1 MARSLNSM
9 KEEVFG
15 FIAAMRTLLDNYPEL
30 QKNDQLLGLL
40 NANSPL
46 AFLLGL
52 AEIIGLSK
60 EDLLNW
66 VSKILCG
73 AEAIISNASK
83 KATDAING
91 ATKRNETAQKIDQGI
106 LDAIEIAIKAILL
119 TNVKNLF
126 TCSINPLIPYDVLKY
141 PNGMPLKQS
150 GQGIKLSIP
159 TIDMF
164 NVLQHAPNSDYGKT
178 LYFDNAM
185 PSKSFW
191 QSTDFNCFMWYVIN
205 KGTTMGNEGLKHTW
219 DNRVKYRKKFNSND
233 VFRNNFFDEFKGN
246 GMLINTTKPV
256 TPLTEYKAN
265 EKNDDGKT
273 SKKEYR
279 QKKKSGEYIEKK
291 SYIILEYNEN
301 DPTLSVPNTLTMY
314 LNADRY
320 LRKIG
325 TVKGEPLYIPKTVFE
340 FNYDYI
346 FSLKLFDSKVIVANI
361 INSIIGITNS
371 ASASLLNVSYT
382 LQQEAIAGK
391 VGQIVKEVMEAEDT
405 VINDD
410 FFSFSNDQYETLLD
424 ETDIKY
430 SENYHFGEV
439 YGSMSQNDVDNITK
453 DLNSIGNAATLN
465 EQETIIKNIFTNVSA
480 TAATNGEV
488 SISDKF
494 TLGGNIIFD
503 LIKESITQIVLQVL
517 SPKVMMLYAVNS
529 YFMGDA
535 ADGDFSKINVKELLK
550 GLTNL
555 IISIVK
561 QVLEMLLKELL
572 SYLLNELKEL
582 LNALLRKIILERI
595 EYYLE
600 ILQGILNLIKM
611 FYNAFTKG
619 KKADSV
625 IDNVNYA
632 DIVPPENNPT

>member
-1 MARSLNSM
+1 MGRSLNST
-9 KEEVFG
+9 KQEIFG

-30 QKNDQLLGLL
+30 QRNDQLLSLL
-40 NANSPL
+40 NAKSPL
-46 AFLLGL
+46 AFLLGM
-52 AEIIGLSK
+52 AELIGLSK

-73 AEAIISNASK
+73 AEAIISNASEA
-83 KATDAING
+83 ATSAIQG
-91 ATKRNETAQKIDQGI
+91 VTKRNENAQKIDQGI
-106 LDAIEIAIKAILL
+106 LDTIEIAVKAILL
-119 TNVKNLF
+119 TNIKNLF
-126 TCSINPLIPYDVLKY
+126 TCSINPLIPYNVLKH
-141 PNGMPLKQS
+141 PNGMVLKQG

-178 LYFDNAM
+178 LYFDNNM

-219 DNRVKYRKKFNSND
+219 DNRVKYRKNFNTNS
-233 VFRNNFFDEFKGN
+233 VFRKNFFNEFKGN
-246 GMLINTTKPV
+246 GALINTQVDEGIADTYV
-256 TPLTEYKAN
+256 IN
-265 EKNDDGKT
+265 EKNKDYYKT
-273 SKKEYR
+273 N
-279 QKKKSGEYIEKK
+279 KKKGSYIEKK
-291 SYIILEYNEN
+291 SYVILEYNEN
-301 DPTLSVPNTLTMY
+301 DPTLSVPNTMTMY

-320 LRKIG
+320 LRKMGII
-325 TVKGEPLYIPKTVFE
+325 KGEPVFVPKTVFE

-371 ASASLLNVSYT
+371 ATASLLNVSYT

-410 FFSFSNDQYETLLD
+410 FFSFSNNQYETLLN

-439 YGSMSQNDVDNITK
+439 YGSMSQNDVDSITK
-453 DLNSIGNAATLN
+453 ELNSIGDAATLN

-494 TLGGNIIFD
+494 TLGSNIIFD

-535 ADGDFSKINVKELLK
+535 ADGDFSKINIKELLK

-555 IISIVK
+555 IVSIVK
-561 QVLEMLLKELL
+561 QVLEILLKELL

>member
-1 MARSLNSM
+1 MGRSLNSM

-46 AFLLGL
+46 AFLLGM
-52 AEIIGLSK
+52 AELIGLTK

-73 AEAIISNASK
+73 AEAIISNASGA
-83 KATDAING
+83 ATSVISG
-91 ATKRNETAQKIDQGI
+91 VTKRNETAQKIDQGI
-106 LDAIEIAIKAILL
+106 LDAIEIAVKAILL

-126 TCSINPLIPYDVLKY
+126 TCSINPLIPYEVLKY

-205 KGTTMGNEGLKHTW
+205 KGTTIGNEGLKHTW
-219 DNRVKYRKKFNSND
+219 DNRVKYRKKFNEYPN
-233 VFRNNFFDEFKGN
+233 FKNNFFDEFKGN
-246 GMLINTTKPV
+246 GTLIDTKNEIIPE
-256 TPLTEYKAN
+256 TSYKAN
-265 EKNDDGKT
+265 EKNDN
-273 SKKEYR
+273 KKAFR
-279 QKKKSGEYIEKK
+279 DKKKNGNYIEKK

-301 DPTLSVPNTLTMY
+301 DPAISVPNTLTMY

-320 LRKIG
+320 LRKMG
-325 TVKGEPLYIPKTVFE
+325 TIKGEPVFVPKTVFE

-382 LQQEAIAGK
+382 FQQEAIAGK
-391 VGQIVKEVMEAEDT
+391 VGQIVKELMEAEDT

-439 YGSMSQNDVDNITK
+439 YGSMSQSDVDNITK

-488 SISDKF
+488 SMSDKF
-494 TLGGNIIFD
+494 TLEGNIIFD

-535 ADGDFSKINVKELLK
+535 ADGDFSKINAKELLK
-550 GLTNL
+550 GLNNL
-555 IISIVK
+555 IVSIAK

-582 LNALLRKIILERI
+582 LNALLRKIISERI
-595 EYYLE
+595 DYYLE

>member
-52 AEIIGLSK
+52 SEIIGLSK

-73 AEAIISNASK
+73 SEAIISNASK
-83 KATDAING
+83 KATSAISG
-91 ATKRNETAQKIDQGI
+91 ATRRNDSAQQVDQGI
-106 LDAIEIAIKAILL
+106 LDTIEIAVKAILL
-119 TNVKNLF
+119 TNIKNLF
-126 TCSINPLIPYDVLKY
+126 TCSINPLIPYNVLKH
-141 PNGMPLKQS
+141 PNGMVLNEG

-185 PSKSFW
+185 LSKSFW

-219 DNRVKYRKKFNSND
+219 DNRVKYRKNFNTNS
-233 VFRNNFFDEFKGN
+233 VFRKNFFNEFKGN
-246 GMLINTTKPV
+246 GALINTQVDEGITDTYV
-256 TPLTEYKAN
+256 IN
-265 EKNDDGKT
+265 EKNKDYYKT
-273 SKKEYR
+273 NKKN
-279 QKKKSGEYIEKK
+279 GGYIEKK
-291 SYIILEYNEN
+291 SYLILEYNEN

-325 TVKGEPLYIPKTVFE
+325 TIKGEPLFLPKTVFE

-410 FFSFSNDQYETLLD
+410 FFSFSNNQYETLLN

-439 YGSMSQNDVDNITK
+439 YGSMSQSDVDSITK
-453 DLNSIGNAATLN
+453 ELNSIGDAATLN

-494 TLGGNIIFD
+494 TLSSNIIFD

-535 ADGDFSKINVKELLK
+535 ADGDFSKINIKELLK

-555 IISIVK
+555 IVSIVK
-561 QVLEMLLKELL
+561 QVLEILLKELL

>member
-1 MARSLNSM
+1 MGRSLNST
-9 KEEVFG
+9 KQEIFG

-30 QKNDQLLGLL
+30 QRNDQLLSLL
-40 NANSPL
+40 NAKSPL
-46 AFLLGL
+46 AFLLGM
-52 AEIIGLSK
+52 AELIGLSK

-73 AEAIISNASK
+73 AEAIISNASEA
-83 KATDAING
+83 ATSAIQG
-91 ATKRNETAQKIDQGI
+91 ATKRNENAQKIDQGI
-106 LDAIEIAIKAILL
+106 LDTIEIAVKAILL
-119 TNVKNLF
+119 TNIKNLF
-126 TCSINPLIPYDVLKY
+126 TCSINPLIPYNVLKH
-141 PNGMPLKQS
+141 PNGMVLKQG

-178 LYFDNAM
+178 LYFDNNM

-219 DNRVKYRKKFNSND
+219 DNRVKYRKNFNTNS
-233 VFRNNFFDEFKGN
+233 VFRKNFFNEFKGN
-246 GMLINTTKPV
+246 GALINTQVDEGIADTYV
-256 TPLTEYKAN
+256 IN
-265 EKNDDGKT
+265 EKNKDYYKT
-273 SKKEYR
+273 N
-279 QKKKSGEYIEKK
+279 KKKGSYIEKK
-291 SYIILEYNEN
+291 SYVILEYNEN
-301 DPTLSVPNTLTMY
+301 DPTLSVPNTMTMY

-320 LRKIG
+320 LRKMGII
-325 TVKGEPLYIPKTVFE
+325 KGEPVFVPKTVFE

-371 ASASLLNVSYT
+371 ATASLLNVSYT

-410 FFSFSNDQYETLLD
+410 FFSFSNNQYETLLN

-439 YGSMSQNDVDNITK
+439 YGSMSQNDVDSITK
-453 DLNSIGNAATLN
+453 ELNSIGDAATLN

-494 TLGGNIIFD
+494 TLGSNIIFD

-535 ADGDFSKINVKELLK
+535 ADGDFSKINIKELLK

-555 IISIVK
+555 IVSIVK
-561 QVLEMLLKELL
+561 QVLEILLKELL

>member
-1 MARSLNSM
+1 MGRSLNST
-9 KEEVFG
+9 KQEIFG

-30 QKNDQLLGLL
+30 QRNDYLLSLL

-46 AFLLGL
+46 AFLLGM
-52 AEIIGLSK
+52 AELIGLSK

-73 AEAIISNASK
+73 AEVIISNASK
-83 KATDAING
+83 AATSVISD
-91 ATKRNETAQKIDQGI
+91 ATKRTENTEKIDNGI
-106 LDAIEIAIKAILL
+106 LDTIEIAVKSILL
-119 TNVKNLF
+119 TNIKNLF
-126 TCSINPLIPYDVLKY
+126 TCSINPLIPYNVLKY
-141 PNGMPLKQS
+141 PNGMALDNG

-164 NVLQHAPNSDYGKT
+164 NVLQHAPNSNYGKT

-205 KGTTMGNEGLKHTW
+205 KGTTIDNEGLKHTW
-219 DNRVKYRKKFNSND
+219 DNRVKYRKKFNSNET
-233 VFRNNFFDEFKGN
+233 FKNNFFDEYKGN
-246 GMLINTTKPV
+246 GVLIHTSKKMGQ
-256 TPLTEYKAN
+256 LTEYTVN
-265 EKNDDGKT
+265 EKNKNENVF
-273 SKKEYR
+273 KE
-279 QKKKSGEYIEKK
+279 KKKKGGYIEKK
-291 SYIILEYNEN
+291 SYLILEYNEN
-301 DPTLSVPNTLTMY
+301 DPTISVPNTLTMY

-320 LRKIG
+320 LRNVGVIDG
-325 TVKGEPLYIPKTVFE
+325 IPTYLPKTVFE

-361 INSIIGITNS
+361 INSILGVANS
-371 ASASLLNVSYT
+371 VSASLLNVSYT

-391 VGQIVKEVMEAEDT
+391 VGQIVKKVMETEDT

-430 SENYHFGEV
+430 SENYQFGEI
-439 YGSMSQNDVDNITK
+439 YGFMSQNDVDNITK
-453 DLNSIGNAATLN
+453 DLNSIGNTATLN
-465 EQETIIKNIFTNVSA
+465 EQEAIIKNIFTSVAA

-488 SISDKF
+488 TVSDKF
-494 TLGGNIIFD
+494 TLGQNIIFD

-517 SPKVMMLYAVNS
+517 SPKVMILYAINS

-535 ADGDFSKINVKELLK
+535 ADGDFSKINVKNFLK

-555 IISIVK
+555 IVSIVK
-561 QVLEMLLKELL
+561 QVLDMLLKELL

-582 LNALLRKIILERI
+582 LNALLRKIIIERI

-619 KKADSV
+619 QKAESV

-632 DIVPPENNPT
+632 DIVPPENKPN

>member
-1 MARSLNSM
+1 MGRSLNSM

-66 VSKILCG
+66 ISKILCG
-73 AEAIISNASK
+73 AEAIISNASE
-83 KATDAING
+83 KATSAISG
-91 ATKRNETAQKIDQGI
+91 VTKRNETAQQVDQGI
-106 LDAIEIAIKAILL
+106 LDVIEIAIKAILL

-141 PNGMPLKQS
+141 PNGMVLKQG

-164 NVLQHAPNSDYGKT
+164 NVLQHTPNSDYGKT

-219 DNRVKYRKKFNSND
+219 DNRVKYRKNFNTND
-233 VFRNNFFDEFKGN
+233 VFKNNFFDEFKGN
-246 GMLINTTKPV
+246 GTLINTKNKVSPETS
-256 TPLTEYKAN
+256 YKTN
-265 EKNDDGKT
+265 EKNDDKKT
-273 SKKEYR
+273 FR
-279 QKKKSGEYIEKK
+279 NKKKTGNYIEKK

-320 LRKIG
+320 LRKMG
-325 TVKGEPLYIPKTVFE
+325 TIKGEPFFLPKTVFE

-439 YGSMSQNDVDNITK
+439 YGSITQNDIDNITK
-453 DLNSIGNAATLN
+453 ELNNIGNAATLN
-465 EQETIIKNIFTNVSA
+465 EQEKIIKNIFTNVSA

-517 SPKVMMLYAVNS
+517 SPKVMLLYAVNS

>member
-1 MARSLNSM
+1 MGRSLNST
-9 KEEVFG
+9 KEEIFG

-46 AFLLGL
+46 AFLLAL
-52 AEIIGLSK
+52 TEIFGLSK

-83 KATDAING
+83 AATSAIQG
-91 ATKRNETAQKIDQGI
+91 ATKRNATAQKVDQGI
-106 LDAIEIAIKAILL
+106 LDSIEIAIKAILL
-119 TNVKNLF
+119 ANVKNLF

-141 PNGMPLKQS
+141 PNGMPLKQGG

-205 KGTTMGNEGLKHTW
+205 KGTTIGNEGLKHTW
-219 DNRVKYRKKFNSND
+219 DNRVKYRKKFNENPK
-233 VFRNNFFDEFKGN
+233 FKNNFFDEFKGN
-246 GMLINTTKPV
+246 GTLIDTKNEVSPE
-256 TPLTEYKAN
+256 TSYKAN
-265 EKNDDGKT
+265 EKNND
-273 SKKEYR
+273 KKAFR
-279 QKKKSGEYIEKK
+279 QQKKSGDFIEKK

-320 LRKIG
+320 LRKMG
-325 TVKGEPLYIPKTVFE
+325 TIKGEPVFVPKTVFE

-382 LQQEAIAGK
+382 IQQEAIAGK
-391 VGQIVKEVMEAEDT
+391 VGQIVKELMEAEDT

-439 YGSMSQNDVDNITK
+439 YGSMSQSDVDNITK

-488 SISDKF
+488 YMSDKF

-550 GLTNL
+550 GLNNL
-555 IISIVK
+555 IVSIAK

-582 LNALLRKIILERI
+582 LNALLRKIILARI

-600 ILQGILNLIKM
+600 ILQGIINLIKM

>member
-52 AEIIGLSK
+52 SEIIGLSK

-73 AEAIISNASK
+73 SEAIISNASK
-83 KATDAING
+83 KATSAISG
-91 ATKRNETAQKIDQGI
+91 ATRRNDSAQQVDQGI
-106 LDAIEIAIKAILL
+106 LDTIEIAVKAILL
-119 TNVKNLF
+119 TNIKNLF
-126 TCSINPLIPYDVLKY
+126 TCSINPLIPYNVLKH
-141 PNGMPLKQS
+141 PNGMVLNEG

-185 PSKSFW
+185 LSKSFW

-219 DNRVKYRKKFNSND
+219 DNRVKYRKNFNTKS
-233 VFRNNFFDEFKGN
+233 VFRKNFFNEFKGN
-246 GMLINTTKPV
+246 GALINTQVDEGITDTYV
-256 TPLTEYKAN
+256 IN
-265 EKNDDGKT
+265 EKNKDYYKT
-273 SKKEYR
+273 NKKN
-279 QKKKSGEYIEKK
+279 GGYIEKK
-291 SYIILEYNEN
+291 SYLILEYNEN

-325 TVKGEPLYIPKTVFE
+325 TIKGEPLFLPKTVFE

-410 FFSFSNDQYETLLD
+410 FFSFSNNQYETLLN

-439 YGSMSQNDVDNITK
+439 YGSMSQSDVDSITK
-453 DLNSIGNAATLN
+453 ELNSIGDAATLN

-494 TLGGNIIFD
+494 TLSSNIIFD

-535 ADGDFSKINVKELLK
+535 ADGDFSKINIKELLK
-550 GLTNL
+550 GVTNL
-555 IISIVK
+555 IVSIVK
-561 QVLEMLLKELL
+561 QVLEILLKELL

>member
-1 MARSLNSM
+1 MGRSLNSM

-40 NANSPL
+40 NAKSPL
-46 AFLLGL
+46 EFLLGL

-60 EDLLNW
+60 EDILNW
-66 VSKILCG
+66 ISKILCG
-73 AEAIISNASK
+73 AEAIISNASE
-83 KATDAING
+83 KATSAISG
-91 ATKRNETAQKIDQGI
+91 ATKRNETAQQVDQGI
-106 LDAIEIAIKAILL
+106 LDVIEIAIKAILL

-141 PNGMPLKQS
+141 PNGMVLNEG

-219 DNRVKYRKKFNSND
+219 DNRVKYRKKFNTND
-233 VFRNNFFDEFKGN
+233 VFKNNFFDEFKGN
-246 GMLINTTKPV
+246 GTLINTKDKVSPETS
-256 TPLTEYKAN
+256 YKAN
-265 EKNDDGKT
+265 EKNDDGKN
-273 SKKEYR
+273 SKKAFR
-279 QKKKSGEYIEKK
+279 DKKKTGNYIEKK

-325 TVKGEPLYIPKTVFE
+325 TINGKPFFLPKTVFE

-439 YGSMSQNDVDNITK
+439 YGSMSQSDVDSITK
-453 DLNSIGNAATLN
+453 ELNSIGDAATLN

-494 TLGGNIIFD
+494 TLSSNIIFD

-535 ADGDFSKINVKELLK
+535 ADGDFSKINIKELLK

-555 IISIVK
+555 IVSIVK
-561 QVLEMLLKELL
+561 QVLEILLKELL

>member
-1 MARSLNSM
+1 MGRSLNST
-9 KEEVFG
+9 KQEIFG

-30 QKNDQLLGLL
+30 QRNDQLLSLL
-40 NANSPL
+40 NAKSPL
-46 AFLLGL
+46 AFLLGM
-52 AEIIGLSK
+52 AELIGLSK

-73 AEAIISNASK
+73 AEAIISNASEA
-83 KATDAING
+83 ATSAIQG
-91 ATKRNETAQKIDQGI
+91 ATKRNEKAQKIDQGI
-106 LDAIEIAIKAILL
+106 LDTIEIAVKAFLL
-119 TNVKNLF
+119 TNIKNLF
-126 TCSINPLIPYDVLKY
+126 TCSINPLIPYNVLKH
-141 PNGMPLKQS
+141 PNGMVLKQG

-178 LYFDNAM
+178 LYFDNNM

-219 DNRVKYRKKFNSND
+219 DNRVKYRKNFNTNS
-233 VFRNNFFDEFKGN
+233 VFRKNFFNEFKGN
-246 GMLINTTKPV
+246 GALINTQVDEGIADTYV
-256 TPLTEYKAN
+256 IN
-265 EKNDDGKT
+265 EKNKDYYKT
-273 SKKEYR
+273 N
-279 QKKKSGEYIEKK
+279 KKKGSYIEKK
-291 SYIILEYNEN
+291 SYVILEYNEN
-301 DPTLSVPNTLTMY
+301 DPTLSVPNTMTMY

-320 LRKIG
+320 LRKMGII
-325 TVKGEPLYIPKTVFE
+325 KGEPVFVPKTVFE

-371 ASASLLNVSYT
+371 ATASLLNVSYT

-410 FFSFSNDQYETLLD
+410 FFSFSNNQYETLLN

-439 YGSMSQNDVDNITK
+439 YGSMSQNDVDSITK
-453 DLNSIGNAATLN
+453 ELNSKGDAATLN

-494 TLGGNIIFD
+494 TLGSNIIFD

-535 ADGDFSKINVKELLK
+535 ADGDFSKINIKELLK

-555 IISIVK
+555 IVSIVK
-561 QVLEMLLKELL
+561 QVLEILLKELL

-582 LNALLRKIILERI
+582 LNALLRKIIL
-595 EYYLE
+595 
-600 ILQGILNLIKM
+600 
-611 FYNAFTKG
+611 
-619 KKADSV
+619 
-625 IDNVNYA
+625 
-632 DIVPPENNPT
+632 

>member
-52 AEIIGLSK
+52 SEIIGLSK

-73 AEAIISNASK
+73 SEAIISNASK
-83 KATDAING
+83 KATSAISG
-91 ATKRNETAQKIDQGI
+91 ATRRNDSAQQVDQGI
-106 LDAIEIAIKAILL
+106 LDTIEIAVKAILL
-119 TNVKNLF
+119 TNIKNLF
-126 TCSINPLIPYDVLKY
+126 TCSINPLIPYNVLKH
-141 PNGMPLKQS
+141 PNGMVLNEG

-185 PSKSFW
+185 LSKSFW

-219 DNRVKYRKKFNSND
+219 DNRVKYRKNFNTNS
-233 VFRNNFFDEFKGN
+233 VFRKNFFNEFKGN
-246 GMLINTTKPV
+246 GALINTQVDEGITDTYV
-256 TPLTEYKAN
+256 IN
-265 EKNDDGKT
+265 EKNKDYYKT
-273 SKKEYR
+273 NKKN
-279 QKKKSGEYIEKK
+279 GGYIEKK
-291 SYIILEYNEN
+291 SYLILEYNEN

-325 TVKGEPLYIPKTVFE
+325 TIKGEPIFLPKTVFE

-410 FFSFSNDQYETLLD
+410 FFSFSNNQYETLLN

-439 YGSMSQNDVDNITK
+439 YGSMSQSDVDSITK
-453 DLNSIGNAATLN
+453 ELNSIGDAATLN

-494 TLGGNIIFD
+494 TLSSNIIFD

-535 ADGDFSKINVKELLK
+535 ADGDFSKINIKELLK

-555 IISIVK
+555 IVSIVK
-561 QVLEMLLKELL
+561 QVLEILLKELL

>member
-73 AEAIISNASK
+73 AEAIISNASE
-83 KATDAING
+83 KATSAIIG
-91 ATKRNETAQKIDQGI
+91 TTKRNETTQQIDQGI

-126 TCSINPLIPYDVLKY
+126 TCSINPLIPYNVLRY
-141 PNGMPLKQS
+141 PNGMVLNQG

-164 NVLQHAPNSDYGKT
+164 NILQHAPNSDYGKT

-205 KGTTMGNEGLKHTW
+205 KGTTIGNEGLKHTW
-219 DNRVKYRKKFNSND
+219 DNRVKYRKKFNTNNA
-233 VFRNNFFDEFKGN
+233 FKNNFFDELKGN
-246 GMLINTTKPV
+246 GTLIDTKKEV
-256 TPLTEYKAN
+256 TPETSYKAN
-265 EKNDDGKT
+265 ENNDDDKN
-273 SKKEYR
+273 SKKVFRE
-279 QKKKSGEYIEKK
+279 KKKSGDFIEKK

-320 LRKIG
+320 LRKMG

-439 YGSMSQNDVDNITK
+439 YGSMSQSDVDSITK

-535 ADGDFSKINVKELLK
+535 ADGDFSKINVKGLLK